1 MRASAQP
8 IDTLDADAQRLDD
21 GATLRID
28 GILDE
33 PSWRLVQ
40 PITGLRQREPNAGE
54 PATERTELRV
64 LFDGEYL
71 YFGVEAY
78 DSRPDAVIGRTLL
91 RNQIMRSDG
100 GGQPVFGG
108 DDTVAIL
115 LDPFHD
121 HRNGV
126 IFATNCKGAKADA
139 LLTDEGR
146 ELNTDW
152 RGVWDVA
159 ATRTQDGW
167 SAEFA
172 IPFRSLRFPEGG
184 GKPWGLNIIRTIRRK
199 NEEVLWGGWTR
210 ENGGFHKVSLAG
222 HLQQLTELP
231 RPGMNLELR
240 PYALTGWVTQDTDD
254 ADESLGPLED
264 RALMDVG
271 LDLKY
276 EVRPGLVL
284 DATLHPDFAQVEADQ
299 EQVNLTRFS
308 LFFPEKREFFLE
320 NAGIFEFGFRG
331 FGGPPPFL
339 LFFSRQIGIAADDG
353 IVPVVGGTRV
363 TGRVGGQTIGF
374 MNTVTEA
381 EFEEPV
387 TSFTVGRVKRDIGSN
402 NYVGVIATDRR
413 NEGTYNSSF
422 GVDFSAWPTHGLN
435 LQGFAART
443 QTRGDGGDDEA
454 YRAVADFTG
463 DHLGFLA
470 SYLAIGPDCDAQTGF
485 ITRTDIQRTDL
496 FLRLTPRPDVLGLR
510 RVDIYNS
517 GQYVSRIDGEKQDW
531 NAGPSVQLTFDSGE
545 VVGASWEESFSRLDE
560 SFELTDAVEIPAGD
574 FPMGKIGF
582 YGNSASSRSFHVGWN
597 LFHQDFFGGEF
608 DHISGNLGLHPNPN
622 LAVHLSAERNEVDV
636 PQGAFRATVL
646 TLRAD
651 YAFSTRLFLN
661 SLLQRNNLDDRFSAN
676 IRIQYIHRP
685 GSEIYLV
692 YNETRED
699 QGGRLALA
707 DRSGAIKLSYLRRI

>member
-1 MRASAQP
+1 MEAGVGF
-8 IDTLDADAQRLDD
+8 RL
-21 GATLRID
+21 D

-33 PSWRLVQ
+33 PAWRLAEL
-40 PITGLRQREPNAGE
+40 ITGLRQREPDAGE
-54 PATERTELRV
+54 PASERTELRV

-71 YFGVEAY
+71 YFGVEAF
-78 DSRPDAVIGRTLL
+78 DAEPDAVIGRTLQ
-91 RNQIMRSDG
+91 RNRIVRSDG
-100 GGQPVFGG
+100 FGQPVFGG
-108 DDTVAIL
+108 DDAVAIL

-126 IFATNCKGAKADA
+126 IFATNCMGAKADA

-152 RGVWDVA
+152 RGVWDVGG
-159 ATRTQDGW
+159 TRTPDGW

-172 IPFRSLRFPEGG
+172 IPFRSLRFPAKGG
-184 GKPWGLNIIRTIRRK
+184 EPWGINIVRMIRRK

-222 HLQQLTELP
+222 HFHGLTELP

-240 PYALTGWVTQDTDD
+240 PYALTGWVTEDTDED
-254 ADESLGPLED
+254 DDRLGPLQD
-264 RALMDVG
+264 RALIDVG

-331 FGGPPPFL
+331 FGEPPPFL
-339 LFFSRQIGIAADDG
+339 LFFSRQIGIAEDDG
-353 IVPVVGGTRV
+353 IVPVMGGTRL

-374 MNTVTEA
+374 MNTVTEDA
-381 EFEEPV
+381 FEEPV

-413 NEGTYNSSF
+413 DEGTYNSSF
-422 GVDFSAWPTHGLN
+422 GADFSLWPAQGLN

-443 QTRGDGGDDEA
+443 QTRGEGGDDEA
-454 YRAVADFTG
+454 YRVVADFTG

-470 SYLAIGPDCDAQTGF
+470 SYLVIGPDADAQTGF
-485 ITRTDIQRTDL
+485 ITRTDIQRSDL
-496 FLRLTPRPDVLGLR
+496 FVRWTPRPDVLGIR
-510 RVDIYNS
+510 KIDIFNG
-517 GQYVSRIDGEKQDW
+517 GQYISRIDGEKQDW
-531 NAGPSVQLTFDSGE
+531 SVGPSAQFTFDSGE
-545 VVGASWEESFSRLDE
+545 VAGFWWNESFSRLDE
-560 SFELTDAVEIPAGD
+560 SFELTDDVEIPVGD
-574 FPMGKIGF
+574 FPMGQIGL
-582 YGNSASSRSFHVGWN
+582 YGGTSGSRPFHASGSI
-597 LFHQDFFGGEF
+597 FHQDFFGGDF
-608 DHISGNLGLHPNPN
+608 DQIAGSLGLHPNPKFS
-622 LAVHLSAERNEVDV
+622 VHLSAARSEVDV
-636 PQGAFRATVL
+636 PQGAFSATVI
-646 TLRAD
+646 TLQAD
-651 YAFSTRLFLN
+651 YAFSTRLFLD

-676 IRIQYIHRP
+676 IRVQYIHRP

-699 QGGRLALA
+699 EGGSLALA
-707 DRSGAIKLSYLRRI
+707 ERSGAIKLSYLRRI